1 MRLVVLDGYTLNP
14 SDNPWTE
21 LARLGDLTVYDRTR
35 PDQVVAR
42 ASGAEIALTNKTRLD
57 AAAIAALP
65 ELRFVSVLATGYDVV
80 DVAAA
85 RARNIAVSNVPEYSS
100 HDVAQHTMALL
111 FELCARCGEHARA
124 VAAGD
129 WSRAP
134 DFCFWLSPPVA
145 LDGLTLGLVG
155 YGRIAQRVAAIGRAL
170 GMRVLASTPTRQGTP
185 DGWREIPAL
194 FAEADVVSLHCPLSA
209 SNARFVNAELLAR
222 MKPSAFLLNTARGG
236 LIDEPALA
244 AALRGG
250 QLAGAGLDVLSRE
263 QPPADHPL
271 IGAPNCVIT
280 PHIAWASLPA
290 RRRLMATTVQ
300 NVAAFLAGKPI
311 NVVNA

>member
-14 SDNPWTE
+14 NDNPWTE

-42 ASGAEIALTNKTRLD
+42 TSGADIALTNKTKLD

-65 ELRFVSVLATGYDVV
+65 ALQFVSVLATGYDIV

-85 RARNIAVSNVPEYSS
+85 RARHIPVSNVPEYSS
-100 HDVAQHTMALL
+100 ADVAQHTLALL
-111 FELCARCGEHARA
+111 FEICTRTGDHARA

-134 DFCFWLSPPVA
+134 DFCFWLSAPVA
-145 LDGLTLGLVG
+145 LDGLSLGLVG

-170 GMRVLASTPTRQGTP
+170 GMRILASTPNRHGDP
-185 DGWREIPAL
+185 DAWREIPEL
-194 FAEADVVSLHCPLSA
+194 FAEADVVSLHCPLTP
-209 SNARFVNAELLAR
+209 SNARFVDADLLAR
-222 MKPSAFLLNTARGG
+222 MKPTAFLINTARGG

-244 AALRGG
+244 AALCAG

-263 QPPADHPL
+263 QPPSDHPL

-290 RRRLMATTVQ
+290 RKRLMAATVK
-300 NVAAFLAGKPI
+300 NVSAFIAGEPV
-311 NVVNA
+311 NVVNP

>member
-14 SDNPWTE
+14 SDNPWTD
-21 LARLGDLTVYDRTR
+21 LARLGDLTVYDRSR

-42 ASGAEIALTNKTRLD
+42 AAGAEIALTNKTRLD
-57 AAAIAALP
+57 AATIAALP
-65 ELRFVSVLATGYDVV
+65 ALRFVGVLATGYDVV

-85 RARNIAVSNVPEYSS
+85 RVRNIPVSNVPEYSS

-111 FELCARCGEHARA
+111 FELCARTGEHARA

-134 DFCFWLSPPVA
+134 DFCFWLSAPVA

-155 YGRIAQRVAAIGRAL
+155 YGRIAQRVAAVGRAL
-170 GMRVLASTPTRQGTP
+170 GMRILASTPTRHGTP
-185 DGWREIPAL
+185 DGWRQIPDL
-194 FAEADVVSLHCPLSA
+194 FAEADVVSLHCPLTV
-209 SNARFVNAELLAR
+209 SNARFVNADLLAR
-222 MKPSAFLLNTARGG
+222 MKTTAFLINTARGG

-244 AALRGG
+244 AALRAG

-271 IGAPNCVIT
+271 IGAPNCIIT

-300 NVAAFLAGKPI
+300 NVAAFIAGKPI

>member
-14 SDNPWTE
+14 SDNPWTD

-35 PDQVVAR
+35 PDQVAAR
-42 ASGAEIALTNKTRLD
+42 AAGAEIALTNKTKLD
-57 AAAIAALP
+57 AAMIDALP
-65 ELRFVSVLATGYDVV
+65 ALRFVGVLATGYDVV
-80 DVAAA
+80 DVVAA
-85 RARNIAVSNVPEYSS
+85 RAHGIAVSNVPEYGTA
-100 HDVAQHTMALL
+100 DVAQHTISLL
-111 FELCARCGEHARA
+111 LELCARTGDHARA

-134 DFCFWLSPPVA
+134 DFCFWLSAPVA

-155 YGRIAQRVAAIGRAL
+155 YGRIARRVAAIARAL
-170 GMRVLASTPTRQGTP
+170 GMRILASTPNRQGDP
-185 DGWREIPAL
+185 DGWRDIPAL
-194 FAEADVVSLHCPLSA
+194 FAESDVVSLHCPLTA

-222 MKPSAFLLNTARGG
+222 MKPSAFLINTARGG

-244 AALRGG
+244 AALRAG

-271 IGAPNCVIT
+271 IGAPNCLIT

-290 RRRLMATTVQ
+290 RKRLMATTVQ
-300 NVAAFLAGKPI
+300 NVAAFLAGKPV
-311 NVVNA
+311 NVVNP